1 MQMKRTLTV
10 FLMFILL
17 ITGIAPCAIAEY
29 DKPFYIDV
37 DLTNQII
44 TVYNTEDNSVA
55 LQCLTSSGTVGH
67 ETPKGTF
74 YLPAMDRDDER
85 SEWYSFYALGVY
97 AKWATRIKDGY
108 LFHSIPCRRKS
119 LESVVPKYVEQFGM
133 PASHGCLRMR
143 VEDAEF
149 IAKNCLRG
157 TRVSIYESG
166 ALDEDLRQ
174 LLYISSYHASA
185 GMSYQEFLGV
195 SENDLGRGSTGPE
208 VLDLQHRLSDLGYYS
223 GDPDG
228 KYDTNTIGAVKKAQK
243 DMGMAQTG
251 IASDSLLEVLYSN
264 DAPVSAGEVTL
275 KDGKSGPVVKK
286 LQTALQTLG
295 VYDEDLDSIYDL
307 GVKEAIK
314 SFQMLCGYEKADGV
328 ATPEIQQAI
337 YYQAA
342 QIEEFFGGAI
352 PEAQHVTEEISMATV
367 TAEKRIN
374 IREQMDTESSTLTQV
389 SPGDSVLVL
398 DAESDSKWCKVFAKG
413 KTGYMYHKYL
423 DPYTEENLIVEF
435 SDGSK
440 VYTLGQTMEE
450 KLSGKETLAEQF
462 EEYYASEQ
470 FISSAEE
477 VVEYVTVNTGDD
489 SLRLN
494 MRAEG
499 SSNGAILA
507 EVPNG
512 TELRV
517 LSRDEEW
524 TRVGYEEQI
533 GYLMNQYLTFWEG
546 GSGELGD
553 SEEYAALDELD
564 YDTASMPVESLKAIV
579 VGDARNEEG
588 NRVRPYL
595 YEEPKTRSD
604 KLSVLSDGAEV
615 EVLEFCEEE
624 GWVRIKYY
632 AYSGY
637 MRDICL
643 KYQFEGA

>member
-1 MQMKRTLTV
+1 MRIKKAMIFV
-10 FLMFILL
+10 LL
-17 ITGIAPCAIAEY
+17 FVLIYTGIAPSALAEY
-29 DKPFYIDV
+29 DKPYYIDV

-44 TVYNTEDNSVA
+44 TVYNTEDDSVA
-55 LQCLTSSGTVGH
+55 MQSLCSSGTVGH
-67 ETPKGTF
+67 ETPQGVF
-74 YLPAMDRDDER
+74 YLPAKDRDDER
-85 SEWYSFYALGVY
+85 SEWYSFYALHVY

-108 LFHSIPCRRKS
+108 LFHSIPCKKKS
-119 LESVVPKYVEQFGM
+119 LDSVVPKYVEQFGM
-133 PASHGCLRMR
+133 PASHGCLRMQ

-157 TRVSIYESG
+157 TRVTIYESG

-174 LLYISSYHASA
+174 LLYISSYHASS

-228 KYDTNTIGAVKKAQK
+228 KYDTSTIGAVKKAQK
-243 DMGMAQTG
+243 DMGLAQTG
-251 IASDSLLEVLYSN
+251 IASDSMLEVLYSA

-275 KDGKSGPVVKK
+275 KEGKSGPVVKK
-286 LQTALQTLG
+286 LQTALQQLG
-295 VYDEDLDSIYDL
+295 VYTEDLDSIYDL

-314 SFQMLCGYEKADGV
+314 SFQILCGYEKADGV
-328 ATPEIQQAI
+328 ATPEVQQHI

-342 QIEEFFGGAI
+342 QIEEFFGGVL
-352 PEAQHVTEEISMATV
+352 PEPEHVVEEITMATV

-374 IREQMDTESSTLTQV
+374 VREKMDTESSTLLQV
-389 SPGDSVLVL
+389 SPGDTVLVL
-398 DAESDSKWCKVFAKG
+398 DAESDSKWCNVLARG
-413 KTGYMYHKYL
+413 ESGYMYQQFL

-450 KLSGKETLAEQF
+450 RISGGETLAEQF
-462 EEYYASEQ
+462 EEYYISEQ
-470 FISSAEE
+470 FISAADDT
-477 VVEYVTVNTGDD
+477 VEYVTVTTGDD

-494 MRAEG
+494 LRAEG
-499 SSNGAILA
+499 SSEGDILA

-512 TELRV
+512 TQLRV
-517 LSRDEEW
+517 LSRDDGC

-533 GYLMNQYLTFWEG
+533 GYLMNQYLSFWEG
-546 GSGELGD
+546 SADELGGESGEYTDLEDLG
-553 SEEYAALDELD
+553 YDE
-564 YDTASMPVESLKAIV
+564 TMPVESLKAIV
-579 VGDARNEEG
+579 IGDARNEEG
-588 NRVRPYL
+588 KRVKPYL
-595 YEEPKTRSD
+595 YEEPKTRAD
-604 KLSVLSDGAEV
+604 KVSVLSDGAEV

-624 GWVRIKYY
+624 GWVLIKYY
-632 AYSGY
+632 AHSGY

>member
-1 MQMKRTLTV
+1 MRTKKVLV
-10 FLMFILL
+10 LVLLFIL
-17 ITGIAPCAIAEY
+17 IYTGIAPSAIAEY
-29 DKPFYIDV
+29 DKPYYIDV

-44 TVYNTEDNSVA
+44 TVYNTGDNSVA
-55 LQCLTSSGTVGH
+55 MQSLTSSGTVGH

-74 YLPAMDRDDER
+74 YLPAKDRDDER

-119 LESVVPKYVEQFGM
+119 LDHVVPKYVEQFGM
-133 PASHGCLRMR
+133 PASHGCLRMQVR
-143 VEDAEF
+143 DAEF

-157 TRVSIYESG
+157 TRVTIYESG

-174 LLYISSYHASA
+174 LLYISSYHASD
-185 GMSYQEFLGV
+185 GMTYQEFLGV

-208 VLDLQHRLSDLGYYS
+208 VLDLQYRLSDLGYYS

-251 IASDSLLEVLYSN
+251 IASDSMLEVLYSE

-275 KDGKSGPVVKK
+275 EEGKSGPVVKK
-286 LQTALQTLG
+286 LQTALKQLG
-295 VYDEDLDSIYDL
+295 VYTEDLDSIYDL

-314 SFQMLCGYEKADGV
+314 SFQILCGYEKADGV
-328 ATPEIQQAI
+328 ASSEIQQAI

-342 QIEEFFGGAI
+342 QIEEFFDGTLPA
-352 PEAQHVTEEISMATV
+352 PEHVTEEITMATV

-374 IREQMDTESSTLTQV
+374 IRQQMDTESSTLTQV
-389 SPGDSVLVL
+389 SPGDNVLVL

-413 KTGYMYHKYL
+413 ETGYMYHKYL
-423 DPYTEENLIVEF
+423 EPYTEENLIVEF

-450 KLSGKETLAEQF
+450 KLSGEETLAEQF
-462 EEYYASEQ
+462 EEYYLSEQ
-470 FISSAEE
+470 FISAADET
-477 VVEYVTVNTGDD
+477 VEYVTVNTGDD

-494 MRAEG
+494 LRAEG
-499 SSNGAILA
+499 SSEGAILA

-517 LSRDEEW
+517 LSREESW

-546 GSGELGD
+546 SADELGD
-553 SEEYAALDELD
+553 SDEYTALDELD
-564 YDTASMPVESLKAIV
+564 YDASMPVESMKAIV

-588 NRVRPYL
+588 KRVKPYL
-595 YEEPKTRSD
+595 YEEPKTRAD
-604 KLSVLSDGAEV
+604 KVSVLSDGAEV

-624 GWVRIKYY
+624 GWVKIKYY
-632 AYSGY
+632 AHSGY

>member
-1 MQMKRTLTV
+1 MRAKKILILVLLT
-10 FLMFILL
+10 IL
-17 ITGIAPCAIAEY
+17 IYTGIMPSAMAAY
-29 DKPFYIDV
+29 DKPYYIDV

-44 TVYNTEDNSVA
+44 TVYNTEDDSVA
-55 LQCLTSSGTVGH
+55 MQCLTSSGTVGH
-67 ETPKGTF
+67 ETPQGTF
-74 YLPAMDRDDER
+74 YLPAKDRDDER

-108 LFHSIPCRRKS
+108 LFHSIPCRRKN
-119 LESVVPKYVEQFGM
+119 LDSVVTRYVEQYGM
-133 PASHGCLRMR
+133 PASHGCLRMQ

-157 TRVSIYESG
+157 TRVTIYESG

-174 LLYISSYHASA
+174 LLYISSYHASE
-185 GMSYQEFLGV
+185 GMTYQEFLGV

-208 VLDLQHRLSDLGYYS
+208 VLDLQYRLSDLGYYS

-243 DMGMAQTG
+243 DMGLAQTG
-251 IASDSLLEVLYSN
+251 IASDSMLQVLYSE
-264 DAPVSAGEVTL
+264 DAPVSTGEVTL
-275 KDGKSGPVVKK
+275 EEGKSGPAVKK
-286 LQTALQTLG
+286 LQTALKQLG
-295 VYDEDLDSIYDL
+295 VYDEDLDSIFDL

-314 SFQMLCGYEKADGV
+314 SFQSLCGYEKVNGV
-328 ATPEIQQAI
+328 ASSEIQHAI
-337 YYQAA
+337 YYQVS
-342 QIEEFFGGAI
+342 QIEEFFGGVVPAA
-352 PEAQHVTEEISMATV
+352 EHVTEEITMATV

-389 SPGDSVLVL
+389 SPEDTVLVL
-398 DAESDSKWCKVFAKG
+398 DAQSDSKWCKVFAKG

-423 DPYTEENLIVEF
+423 DPYAEENLIIEF

-462 EEYYASEQ
+462 EEYYLSEQ
-470 FISSAEE
+470 FISAADET
-477 VVEYVTVNTGDD
+477 VEYVTVNTGDD

-494 MRAEG
+494 LRAEG
-499 SSNGAILA
+499 SSEGTILA

-517 LSRDEEW
+517 LSREESW

-546 GSGELGD
+546 SADELGESGEYTD
-553 SEEYAALDELD
+553 LDELD
-564 YDTASMPVESLKAIV
+564 YDESMPVESLKAIV

-588 NRVRPYL
+588 KRVKPYL
-595 YEEPKTRSD
+595 YKEPKTRSD
-604 KLSVLSDGAEV
+604 KMSVLSDGAEV
-615 EVLEFCEEE
+615 EVVEFCEEE
-624 GWVRIKYY
+624 GWVLIKYY